1 MISPLRVGIVPYLN
15 MLPLVHGLGELRL
28 DGEPDA
34 RLDVIPV
41 VPSEMTRMME
51 NGRLDIGMVPVGG
64 LFDHPEWRVVG
75 RSIIGSRG
83 PVLSVLAVG
92 SGPIEQ
98 WTRLHPDSQSRT
110 SNALVR
116 VILAGQYGTRP
127 EPAEPTPTDPDWTPA
142 KELEAGGALVVI
154 GSRALR
160 LREFFRQRGDTVLD
174 LGEAWMQWTGL
185 PFVYAVWAA
194 REGVEAREWIT
205 RFDELRCGNERRLRE
220 LVAGWP
226 GLDDQRLTPDE
237 AFSYLTDN
245 IKFDLDE
252 ASLDGL
258 RRFHTEGEKLQIF
271 KPGWKLRLETAG

>member
-15 MLPLVHGLGELRL
+15 MLPLVHGLDDLRL
-28 DGEPDA
+28 DDESEA
-34 RLDVIPV
+34 RLEVVPV

-51 NGRLDIGMVPVGG
+51 DGRLDIGMVPVGG

-116 VILAGQYGTRP
+116 IVLAGRYGARP
-127 EPAEPTPTDPDWTPA
+127 EPAEPTPIDPDWTPA
-142 KELEAGGALVVI
+142 EELAPGAALVVI

-160 LREFFRQRGDTVLD
+160 LREFFHQRGDTVLD
-174 LGEAWMQWTGL
+174 LGQAWTQWTGL

-194 REGVEAREWIT
+194 REGVNAGGWMT
-205 RFDELRCGNERRLRE
+205 RFDELRRENERRLRE
-220 LVAGWP
+220 LIAGWP
-226 GLDDQRLTPDE
+226 GLDDQRLTQDE
-237 AFSYLTDN
+237 AFSYLTEN
-245 IKFDLDE
+245 IQFDLDA
-252 ASLDGL
+252 ASLEGL
-258 RRFHTEGEKLQIF
+258 RRFHAEGERLQIF
-271 KPGWKLRLETAG
+271 KPGWKLRLEAAD